1 MQTVLF
7 KGTDRYTEKKFS
19 NEREFEE
26 LIFSNSKMLFGANT
40 ILIDVKKKIGTQF
53 LGGVIPD
60 FFLIDLT
67 DSENPEFYLGEVELA
82 SHEFFRHIFP
92 QITKFFAFFKNSVS
106 QKELIEKIYN
116 LINLDEKLKAE
127 IKKHI
132 GDNEIHKF
140 LNDMIENSQNILLI
154 LDDDKE
160 ELPEIIE
167 TYTDTWGK
175 IVKQL
180 VLRRFISEDEAI
192 LALSP
197 DFENIE
203 SAELI
208 VDEEDEDEV
217 TELKQKYTEEYHLDG
232 VNSEIKAVFLT
243 FKKILT
249 SRIENIVFN
258 PQRYYISIKKKRN
271 FAYFKIKRKKIRIVV
286 MAKEDIVRSKLKYH
300 QVKPLSEGVQ
310 NFYNGDCCDIIIEE
324 NKNLDEVINLLI
336 DIQK

>member
-1 MQTVLF
+1 MQTILF
-7 KGTDRYTEKKFS
+7 KDSKRYTEKKYGT
-19 NEREFEE
+19 EREFEE
-26 LIFSNSKMLFGANT
+26 LVFSNSKMLFGENT

-116 LINLDEKLKAE
+116 LINLDEKLKTE
-127 IKKHI
+127 IKSHI
-132 GDNEIHKF
+132 GNNEIHKF
-140 LNDMIENSQNILLI
+140 LNDMIEDSQNILLI

-180 VLRRFISEDEAI
+180 VLRRYISEDEAI

-208 VDEEDEDEV
+208 VDEEDGDEV
-217 TELKQKYTEEYHLDG
+217 TGLKQKYTEEYHLDG
-232 VNSEIKAVFLT
+232 VSSEIKDIYLRL
-243 FKKILT
+243 KDILT
-249 SRIENIVFN
+249 SRIESIIFN
-258 PQRYYISIKKKRN
+258 PQRYYISIRKKRN
-271 FAYFKIKRKKIRIVV
+271 FAYFKIKRKKIILVV

-336 DIQK
+336 EIQK